1 MRERLSDLE
10 LERTLS
16 EIGERLPHPSR
27 DMWPEVRER
36 IAKQRARRWWPV
48 AIPRR
53 MLAPIAATVAV
64 LLVVAVALTPD
75 LVARAAEILGLRGV
89 QIFRVSETPTPVR
102 SPVATPTF
110 AGQPA
115 LSLADA
121 SKTAGFQVEAPADL
135 GEPDAIYVETAPVR
149 VTLVYRTRTGI
160 PVSPVAGV
168 SAIVVE
174 LRGRLDQAVIGK
186 TTGPEA
192 RLESVPLNGGV
203 AYWLSGQPHQFFYF
217 DPNGN
222 FQPETLRLAGNTL
235 LWERGGLTYRL
246 EAQVSKEE
254 AVRIASTFR

>member
-115 LSLADA
+115 LSRADA
-121 SKTAGFQVEAPADL
+121 SKT
-135 GEPDAIYVETAPVR
+135 PDSR
-149 VTLVYRTRTGI
+149 WRLQRTSA
-160 PVSPVAGV
+160 SPTPSTWKPRR
-168 SAIVVE
+168 SA
-174 LRGRLDQAVIGK
+174 
-186 TTGPEA
+186 
-192 RLESVPLNGGV
+192 SH
-203 AYWLSGQPHQFFYF
+203 S
-217 DPNGN
+217 
-222 FQPETLRLAGNTL
+222 
-235 LWERGGLTYRL
+235 
-246 EAQVSKEE
+246 
-254 AVRIASTFR
+254 ST